1 MPIPIAAQIA
11 LASLVASQGKG
22 AANQRG
28 AAAQQGLAGA
38 QPPPFQ
44 GVAPGGPQGPFSAG
58 GLTGSS
64 RGVDPRQRLMALGD
78 LLTGS
83 Q

>member
-1 MPIPIAAQIA
+1 MTEIA
-11 LASLVASQGKG
+11 LASLIASQALG
-22 AANQRG
+22 AKNKRT

-38 QPPPFQ
+38 QPPQPQ
-44 GVAPGGPQGPFSAG
+44 GVAPGVQGPFSAG

-83 Q
+83 R